1 MLETKHK
8 SSLWT
13 VSVVILSLLL
23 LFFAVPH
30 TLEDFALGEPAKN
43 GVSAQVLALI
53 VAGLFALQGLGLF
66 WAGQRDRRS
75 YFIHAGLGL
84 LWPLVAGV
92 AQLPVILTAS
102 DYRSGFISIL
112 YVVGMI
118 VTGALLFLV
127 SLQALK
133 TGTQAKQEAVP
144 AVPREFEG
152 KGT

>member
-1 MLETKHK
+1 MLKTNRK

-13 VSVVILSLLL
+13 GGIMILSLLL
-23 LFFAVPH
+23 FFFAVPH
-30 TLEDFALGEPAKN
+30 TLEDFAVGEPIEK
-43 GVSAQVLALI
+43 GVPVSVLSFV
-53 VAGLFALQGLGLF
+53 VAALFALQGLALF
-66 WAGQRDRRS
+66 WAGQEDRRS

-84 LWPLVAGV
+84 LWPLAAGV
-92 AQLPVILTAS
+92 AQLPVIFTAS
-102 DYRSGFISIL
+102 NYRSGFISIL

-133 TGTQAKQEAVP
+133 TGAQAKQEAVP
-144 AVPREFEG
+144 KVPRGSEG